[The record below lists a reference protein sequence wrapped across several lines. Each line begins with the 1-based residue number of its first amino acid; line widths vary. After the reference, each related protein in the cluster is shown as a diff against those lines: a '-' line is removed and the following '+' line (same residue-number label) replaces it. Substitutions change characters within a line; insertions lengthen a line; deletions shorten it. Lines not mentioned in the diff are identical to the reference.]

1 MTRAIL
7 YLVFLCCS
15 ETLLFGQ
22 KDNVSIGGRSAAI
35 GNASVT
41 LADFWAVHNNQAAM
55 AYYKKI
61 AAGVYYENRFLT
73 KETGLKCLAVVVPI
87 KKAGVIGLNLS
98 NFGYSLYN
106 ESKIGL
112 AYAMAFGDHISAGL
126 QLDYI
131 YTHIGDN
138 YGNKGLLTF
147 EVGLRAKI
155 IKELVLAVHVFNPAN
170 LKLVPGESERIPLIY
185 KVGLSYSFKDKAL
198 IAAEVEK
205 DMNFKPV
212 FKVGAEYKVAKPVFL
227 RIGIATNP
235 MLYSFGAGFEFYH
248 FKLDI
253 SASRHP
259 QLGFSPQASLTWEIH
274 STGK

>member
-1 MTRAIL
+1 MKKAIL
-7 YLVFLCCS
+7 ALVFLCCS
-15 ETLLFGQ
+15 VALLFGQ
-22 KDNVSIGGRSAAI
+22 KDNVCIGGRSAAI

-41 LADFWAVHNNQAAM
+41 LTDFWTVHNNQAGM

-73 KETGLKCLAVVVPI
+73 KEMGLKCLSVTIPV
-87 KKAGVIGLNLS
+87 KKAGVFGLNLS

-112 AYAMAFGDHISAGL
+112 AYAMAFSERISAGV

-138 YGNKGLLTF
+138 YGNRGLVTF
-147 EVGLRAKI
+147 EAGLRAKI
-155 IKELVLAVHVFNPAN
+155 IKELVIGIHVFNPAN
-170 LKLVPGESERIPLIY
+170 LKLSPHSIERIPLIY
-185 KVGLSYSFKDKAL
+185 KIGLSYSFADKAL

-212 FKVGAEYKVAKPVFL
+212 FKTGVEYRIAKPVCL

-235 MLYSFGAGFEFYH
+235 MLYSFGAGFEFH
-248 FKLDI
+248 KFKLDI
-253 SASRHP
+253 AASMHP
-259 QLGFSPQASLTWEIH
+259 QLGFSPQASLICEIH
-274 STGK
+274 